1 MATPHRN
8 KAFTIEVML
17 HVIVCM
23 AMLAFPFLLASR
35 DTYDEAWA
43 FRLRHMVVTQLAFIA
58 IFYANY
64 LLLVPR
70 LVLKGRLLAYA
81 AANIAIMAAT
91 LAAMQIWHDAT
102 MRDLIAHGLARP
114 GRPGPPRWL
123 FVARDTFTMMLTIGA
138 SIAIRMS
145 KQWAQAEEARK
156 EAERSRTE
164 AELKNLRNQIN
175 PHFLLN
181 TLNNIYALIVFDKDK
196 AQEAVQEL
204 SRLLR
209 YVLYDNQQEVVPL
222 AREAAFI
229 RDYIELMRI
238 RLPGSTRV
246 TTRIDI
252 APDSPTLIAPLIFI
266 SLIENAFKH
275 GTSPTAPSIIE
286 VSLTEEQG
294 IVTCSTRNSNHPKGG
309 NDMSGSGIGLVQVQA
324 RLDLM
329 YGGRYTWQQGIEHD
343 QYVSTLKIDTHDT
356 TADLHRHR

>member
-1 MATPHRN
+1 MATPHKH
-8 KAFTIEVML
+8 KAVMIEAML
-17 HVIVCM
+17 HVIVCLS
-23 AMLAFPFLLASR
+23 MLAFPFLLASR
-35 DTYDEAWA
+35 ETYDEAWT
-43 FRLRHMVVTQLAFIA
+43 FRLRQMVVTQLAFIA
-58 IFYANY
+58 VFYANY
-64 LLLVPR
+64 LVLVPQ
-70 LVLKGRLLAYA
+70 LVLRKRILAYT
-81 AANIAIMAAT
+81 AANIVLVSAMLT
-91 LAAMQIWHDAT
+91 AMQIWHDAT
-102 MRDLIAHGLARP
+102 MDEMIAHGLARH
-114 GRPGPPRWL
+114 GKPGPPRWL
-123 FVARDTFTMMLTIGA
+123 FVARDTFTMLLTIGA

-209 YVLYDNQQEVVPL
+209 YVLYDNQQELVPL
-222 AREAAFI
+222 VREAAFI

-246 TTRIDI
+246 TTHIDI
-252 APDSPTLIAPLIFI
+252 APDSSTLIAPLIFI

-275 GTSPTAPSIIE
+275 GTSPTQASNID
-286 VSLTEEQG
+286 VSLTEHQG
-294 IVTCSTRNSNHPKGG
+294 IVTCGTRNSNHPKGG
-309 NDMSGSGIGLVQVQA
+309 NDKSGSGIGLGQVRT

-329 YGGRYTWQQGIEHD
+329 YGGRYEWQRGIEQD
-343 QYVSTLKIDTHDT
+343 QYVSTLKIDTNDRPS
-356 TADLHRHR
+356 DLHNHR